1 MSNNKKECTK
11 NNLDLC
17 SNMNCDICNKRRYFN
32 SGKKCIQLFDLK
44 RNNVSQEQ
52 INKIKDGSNIKYWFK
67 CDNIDCGHNFQKA
80 PKYKT
85 GCSYCCSGAK
95 NICNKEDNC
104 NICYNKS
111 IILNPYI
118 INWNYKINKKHPE
131 EIYKSSTKDTIWFNC
146 HKCNHIFDITPNH
159 LTAGNRCKYCCHNS
173 DSFCDNMSCNTCLKR
188 SFKSSPIINKWDI
201 DNNFDD
207 KGILVNP
214 RFKALNSHYL
224 GHFICDKEHNYTSL
238 LYNISCNNSKCPKCY
253 NKTEDIF
260 NYWFINNY
268 EYKLLYQTRYEWCRA
283 IETNN
288 NFMPFDFCIEE
299 LKLIIEIDGPQHFQQ
314 IAKWK
319 TPEQTFKNDT
329 YKIQQAFNNNY
340 SIIRI
345 YQPDILYDTNNW
357 DTNFNKIFRNYKIPK
372 TPFMVCIGDQDL
384 YEKYNNLHIS
394 PKINRPSANCFN
406 CKICNQTFKL
416 KNRYELHIKSKK
428 HQKNLSIK
436 K

>member
-1 MSNNKKECTK
+1 VSKGSTNSYLFICQNCNHNYNKKLKQIKSIMNINKDKLIYNCPFCCTPPTQ
-11 NNLDLC
+11 LC
-17 SNMNCDICNKRRYFN
+17 TQY
-32 SGKKCIQLFDLK
+32 KKCITCF
-44 RNNVSQEQ
+44 
-52 INKIKDGSNIKYWFK
+52 NKSLASHQQAIYWNYELNYPLTPYDIFKGGRGKYWFNCEK
-67 CDNIDCGHNFQKA
+67 C
-80 PKYKT
+80 
-85 GCSYCCSGAK
+85 
-95 NICNKEDNC
+95 NC
-104 NICYNKS
+104 NFKICVGNVCGKHQWCPTCKNKTEGFFHNW
-111 IILNPYI
+111 LNTNY
-118 INWNYKINKKHPE
+118 NYKI
-131 EIYKSSTKDTIWFNC
+131 IYQTDFNWCKSSNT
-146 HKCNHIFDITPNH
+146 NHN
-159 LTAGNRCKYCCHNS
+159 L
-173 DSFCDNMSCNTCLKR
+173 
-188 SFKSSPIINKWDI
+188 
-201 DNNFDD
+201 
-207 KGILVNP
+207 
-214 RFKALNSHYL
+214 
-224 GHFICDKEHNYTSL
+224 
-238 LYNISCNNSKCPKCY
+238 
-253 NKTEDIF
+253 
-260 NYWFINNY
+260 
-268 EYKLLYQTRYEWCRA
+268 
-283 IETNN
+283 
-288 NFMPFDFCIEE
+288 PFDFCIEE